1 MNLNRLRNRFWRRF
15 YAMTG
20 RKYDATRLRNLP
32 RVLEYTGEFGLELL
46 IFLPFVTWL
55 SRAGLLRGRTI
66 KTYRGMSSFYRGLDC
81 KSYIEK
87 DASREFL
94 SPGNRPSYLPV
105 KNEHDFDGVGR
116 SPFHAHPDFRQMF
129 LELPLPKAFEARLG
143 DKPLLIVH
151 NKYTDEW
158 NSGPINHISL
168 ETLERLFANFS
179 ETFTVV
185 YIRHGIRRVG
195 HGYVADENTIMD
207 FDDASVLAKHPKI
220 VLFDDLFETFRTET
234 GVDDINA
241 FKNAL
246 CSRCYRFIT
255 SQGGGAHHLAYF
267 SGSAMAILHRQGL
280 EEETAYGDGFYSFL
294 ANPSPIRLCCRT
306 EEELIEASHL
316 MLGSELVD
324 GRILLPT
331 QGASTAIHYSPKV
344 FAARADRP
352 ARG

>member
-1 MNLNRLRNRFWRRF
+1 
-15 YAMTG
+15 MTG
-20 RKYDATRLRNLP
+20 RKYDSGRLRYLP

-81 KSYIEK
+81 RAYLEK
-87 DASREFL
+87 DAGREFL

-116 SPFHAHPDFRQMF
+116 SPFHAYPDFRRMF
-129 LELPLPKAFEARLG
+129 LSFPLSKSFEDRLIER
-143 DKPLLIVH
+143 PLLIVH

-168 ETLERLFANFS
+168 ETLDRLFSDFS
-179 ETFTVV
+179 TMFTVV
-185 YIRHGIRRVG
+185 YIRHGIRRLG
-195 HGYVADENTIMD
+195 HGYVADENTIMA
-207 FDDASVLAKHPKI
+207 FDDASVLAKHPEI
-220 VLFDDLFETFRTET
+220 LLFDDLFETHRIET
-234 GVDDINA
+234 GASDVNA

-246 CSRCYRFIT
+246 CSRSFRFIT

-267 SGSAMAILHRQGL
+267 SGSAMVILHRQGL
-280 EEETAYGDGFYSFL
+280 EEEMAYADGFYSYL

-306 EEELIEASHL
+306 EEELIDACGLLH
-316 MLGSELVD
+316 GSKVAD
-324 GRILLPT
+324 DRILLPPDE
-331 QGASTAIHYSPKV
+331 AATAARYSPLA
-344 FAARADRP
+344 FAARAERP
-352 ARG
+352 AKG